1 MTNKPQDTN
10 YITEVVSLND
20 LSAYLKKH
28 NLEIVPQ
35 SIEWKKDGP
44 HIWIREKKQLTNIS
58 ESDKK

>member
-1 MTNKPQDTN
+1 MTNKPQDTP

-35 SIEWKKDGP
+35 PIEWKEDGP
-44 HIWIREKKQLTNIS
+44 HIWTREKNTK
-58 ESDKK
+58 